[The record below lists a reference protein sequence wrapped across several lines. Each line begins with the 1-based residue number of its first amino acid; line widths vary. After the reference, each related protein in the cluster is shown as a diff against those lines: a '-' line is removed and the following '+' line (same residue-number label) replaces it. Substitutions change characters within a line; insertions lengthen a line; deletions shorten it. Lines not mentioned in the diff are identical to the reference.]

1 MQSVYSFI
9 LWIMD
14 LVRTWLSLLVPI
26 FSRAADFRK
35 WPRWVRIL
43 VRIGVVGFVCWGLW
57 WLGSWDKVNISQYL
71 PTFAQRNAPF
81 YLPIFFLVFYAFCWL
96 LYWLILTFSED
107 DTVIEFPDIEEAWI
121 KGLEQLKD
129 EGISLGDFPLFLI
142 VGRNAAG
149 EEALFQASG
158 LKDIIAAPGR
168 ERSPIRFYAHR
179 DAIYIVCAGAT
190 AWGRF
195 CSILAGEEAA
205 FNVAETVAKAD
216 MGKTL
221 NPETAAAHMGMD
233 KDLFDEL
240 NQLVSL
246 RTERA
251 LTPEEQERLQEL
263 SDLSKAPQK
272 AAIRREPIPKA
283 VLLND
288 QARLMYLCRL
298 IKKERRPW
306 CSLNGIFAL
315 IPWQSLENDA
325 SVKEGYPILQSE
337 LGLIRETLSLRSPMI
352 AMICDLE
359 TAVGFREFRNNFI
372 KPEMLLQRVGQRLPL
387 VPELPATEIPKLY
400 DQAAHWIGQTVL
412 PKWVL
417 QFLKVD
423 ATADIRKTPGVS
435 APHNANLYFLLREMY
450 LRSPR
455 LGKLLA
461 RSVTVADPGDTETLP
476 LFGGCYL
483 AATGK
488 TERET
493 AFVSG
498 VFSRLTE
505 SQNYVSWLPKAFQD
519 ERNYGWYTV
528 VGYIASIIMLLSTIG
543 LIYWM
548 ITHPNSG

>member
-1 MQSVYSFI
+1 MQTVYSFI
-9 LWIMD
+9 LFLGDQI
-14 LVRTWLSLLVPI
+14 RSWLSLLVPI
-26 FSRAADFRK
+26 FTKAADFRT

-43 VRIGVVGFVCWGLW
+43 VRIGVVCLVCWGLYA
-57 WLGSWDKVNISQYL
+57 LGKWTDIGQNL
-71 PTFAQRNAPF
+71 PTFGQASAPF
-81 YLPIFFLVFYAFCWL
+81 YLPAIFLVFYAFCWL

-107 DTVIEFPDIEEAWI
+107 DTVIQFPDIEEAWN
-121 KGLEQLKD
+121 KGIEQLKD
-129 EGISLGDFPLFLI
+129 EGISLGDFPLYLI
-142 VGRNAAG
+142 LGRNAAG

-158 LKDIIAAPGR
+158 LKDLIAAPGR

-179 DAIYIVCAGAT
+179 DAIYLVCSGAT

-205 FNVAETVAKAD
+205 FNVAENVAKAD

-251 LTPEEQERLQEL
+251 LTPQEQERLQEL
-263 SDLSKAPQK
+263 SDLSKAPTK
-272 AAIRREPIPKA
+272 AAVRREPIPKA

-306 CSLNGIFAL
+306 CSLNGVFAM
-315 IPWQSLENDA
+315 IPWQSLESDA

-337 LGLIRETLSLRSPMI
+337 LGLVRETLSLRSPMI

-359 TAVGFREFRNNFI
+359 TAVGFREFRNNF
-372 KPEMLLQRVGQRLPL
+372 PAEMLMQRVGQRVPL
-387 VPELPATEIPKLY
+387 VPELPAQEIPKLY

-435 APHNANLYFLLREMY
+435 APHNASLYFLLREMY

-505 SQNYVSWLPKAFQD
+505 SQNYVSWLPKAFHD
-519 ERNYGWYTV
+519 ERSYGRYTII
-528 VGYIASIIMLLSTIG
+528 GYLLSALLMVATIA
-543 LIYWM
+543 LMYW
-548 ITHPNSG
+548 IATHGRAG

>member
-9 LWIMD
+9 MLVMD
-14 LVRTWLSLLVPI
+14 TLRTWLGLLVPI
-26 FSRAADFRK
+26 FTKAADFRK

-57 WLGSWDKVNISQYL
+57 YIGRYYVDIGNYL
-71 PTFAQRNAPF
+71 PRFAKEQADF
-81 YLPIFFLVFYAFCWL
+81 YLPAIFLIFYAFCWL
-96 LYWLILTFSED
+96 LYYLILTFSED
-107 DTVIEFPDIEEAWI
+107 DTVVEFPDIEDAWN
-121 KGLEQLKD
+121 KGIEQLKD

-142 VGRNAAG
+142 LGRNAAG

-221 NPETAAAHMGMD
+221 NPETAAAHLGMD

-263 SDLSKAPQK
+263 SDLSKAPPK

-315 IPWQSLENDA
+315 IPWQSLESDA
-325 SVKEGYPILQSE
+325 AVKEGYPMLQSE
-337 LGLIRETLSLRSPMI
+337 LGLVRESLSLRSPMI
-352 AMICDLE
+352 AMVCDLE
-359 TAVGFREFRNNFI
+359 TAVGFREFRNNF
-372 KPEMLLQRVGQRLPL
+372 PAEMLMQRVGQRVPL
-387 VPELPATEIPKLY
+387 VPELPAPEIPKLY

-423 ATADIRKTPGVS
+423 ASADIRKTPGVS
-435 APHNANLYFLLREMY
+435 APHNASLYFLLREMY

-455 LGKLLA
+455 LGKLLS
-461 RSVTVADPGDTETLP
+461 RSITVSDPGDTEALP

-519 ERNYGWYTV
+519 ERSYGWYTV
-528 VGYIASIIMLLSTIG
+528 AGYLATLILMVATIG
-543 LIYWM
+543 LIVW
-548 ITHPNSG
+548 ISTHGRS

>member
-1 MQSVYSFI
+1 MQATYTFI
-9 LWIMD
+9 YTVMDTLRSWIG
-14 LVRTWLSLLVPI
+14 LLVPI
-26 FSRAADFRK
+26 FTQAADFRK
-35 WPRWVRIL
+35 WPRWVRLL
-43 VRIGVVGFVCWGLW
+43 VRIGVVCFICWGLYW
-57 WLGSWDKVNISQYL
+57 IGARYDIGKWLPIFSKDQ
-71 PTFAQRNAPF
+71 APF
-81 YLPIFFLVFYAFCWL
+81 YLPAIFLVFYGFCWL
-96 LYWLILTFSED
+96 LYWLILTLSED

-121 KGLEQLKD
+121 KGVEQLAD
-129 EGISLGDFPLFLI
+129 EGIRLGDFPLFLI
-142 VGRNAAG
+142 LGKTNAG
-149 EEALFQASG
+149 DEALFQASG
-158 LKDIIAAPGR
+158 LKDIIVAPGR

-179 DAIYIVCAGAT
+179 DAIYLVCAGAT
-190 AWGRF
+190 AWGRY
-195 CSILAGEEAA
+195 CSLLAGEEAA
-205 FNVAETVAKAD
+205 YNVAETVAKAD

-233 KDLFDEL
+233 KELFDEL

-251 LTPEEQERLQEL
+251 LTAQEQERLQEL
-263 SDLSKAPQK
+263 SDLSKAPPK
-272 AAIRREPIPKA
+272 TATRREPIPKP

-315 IPWQSLENDA
+315 IPWQSLESDP
-325 SVKEGYPILQSE
+325 SVKEGIPILQSE
-337 LGLIRETLSLRSPMI
+337 LGLVREALALRSPMI

-359 TAVGFREFRNNFI
+359 MAVGFREFRNCF
-372 KPEMLLQRVGQRLPL
+372 PAEVLMQRIGQRIPL
-387 VPELPATEIPKLY
+387 VPELPAVEIPKLY

-423 ATADIRKTPGVS
+423 QTTDIRKTPGVS
-435 APHNANLYFLLREMY
+435 APHNASLYFLLREMY

-455 LGKLLA
+455 LGRLLS
-461 RSVTVADPGDTETLP
+461 RSVTIADPGDTETLP

-488 TERET
+488 TEKET

-505 SQNYVSWLPKAFQD
+505 SQNYVSWLPRAFQD
-519 ERNYGWYTV
+519 ERSYGWWTV
-528 VGYIASIIMLLSTIG
+528 AGYIATVILIASTIG
-543 LIYWM
+543 LIVWD
-548 ITHPNSG
+548 PGRPK